1 MEEGN
6 SKSDLKSLR
15 KLGVRTTG
23 NLKPSVSG
31 RFSPRNSPLNGRL
44 HSSRTRRENKATSVK
59 WLFWRS
65 NLVVLWLMLV
75 IFWAYIGF
83 HVQSKWAHGDHRKEE
98 LIGYQSKAGSSGKL
112 AGNSIT
118 WNQDFVTENG
128 KNLTLIKIGDTQTKK
143 AKEVPTKA
151 NTTKIKIGDT
161 QTKKVKE
168 VPTKANTTKKRSR
181 RSERRLQ
188 RASAKLKGMALENK
202 TGEIEEGMIP
212 RRNTSYGL
220 IVGPF
225 GKAEDNILG
234 WNGEK
239 MWGTCDRK
247 NEFAHIVRSQS
258 FVLVLHELSMTGA
271 PLSMMELASE
281 ILSCGGT
288 VFAVVLSRK
297 GGLLTELDKRGIKV
311 VKDRAQI
318 SFKTAMKADVIIAGS
333 AVCSSWI
340 EQYLAHFPGGSNQ
353 IVWWIMENRR
363 EYFGRSK
370 DMLSQVKMI
379 VFLSESQSKQWLSWC
394 EEEKIHLKLQP
405 MIVPLSVNDELAF
418 IAGIPSSL
426 NTPAFSAENMLMKRN
441 MLRASVRKEM
451 GLSDNDML
459 VMSLSSIN
467 PTKGQRLFLES
478 ALLVAEH
485 NASLKAFPKDE
496 SLVVK
501 FPEVAH
507 RNTDIQL
514 NSSSISMPTN
524 QDIVLKSN
532 ISSMTTRKRRKHS
545 KSATVLS
552 LRNDISKSIT
562 RADGQKLRN
571 LLAETKDKV
580 EQNLKVLIGSLG
592 SKSNKVLYIKA
603 ILKLLSQHSNLTKQ
617 VLWTP
622 ATTRVASLYA
632 AADVYVINAQGLGE
646 TFGRVTIE
654 AMAFGLPVLGTYA
667 GGTREI
673 VEHEVTG
680 LLHPVGREGIQVLA
694 QNIQYLLSNPSM
706 KEKMGI
712 LGRRKV
718 QEKYLKNHMYKS
730 FAKVLIKCNK
740 IK

>member
-1 MEEGN
+1 MGILDIESFLEVAIKKNRFSIVGGAKDLLDIASEMEEGN
-6 SKSDLKSLR
+6 SKSDLKPVR
-15 KLGVRTTG
+15 QLGIRTTG
-23 NLKPSVSG
+23 NLKPSMSG
-31 RFSPRNSPLNGRL
+31 RFSPRNSPHYRKV
-44 HSSRTRRENKATSVK
+44 HSNRTRRENKASSVK

-65 NLVVLWLMLV
+65 KLVVLWLMLV

-83 HVQSKWAHGDHRKEE
+83 HVQSKWAHGDHGKEE

-118 WNQDFVTENG
+118 LNQDFVTEKG
-128 KNLTLIKIGDTQTKK
+128 KNLTSIKIGDTQIKK
-143 AKEVPTKA
+143 AKEVPTK
-151 NTTKIKIGDT
+151 
-161 QTKKVKE
+161 V
-168 VPTKANTTKKRSR
+168 NTTKKRSR
-181 RSERRLQ
+181 RLERRLR
-188 RASAKLKGMALENK
+188 RASAKSKGMALENK

-297 GGLLTELDKRGIKV
+297 GGLLTELDRRGIKV

-340 EQYLAHFPGGSNQ
+340 GQYLAHFPGGSNQ

-363 EYFGRSK
+363 EYFDRSK
-370 DMLSQVKMI
+370 DTLSQVKML

-418 IAGIPSSL
+418 IAGIPCSL
-426 NTPAFSAENMLMKRN
+426 NTPALSAENMLMKRN

-467 PTKGQRLFLES
+467 PTKGQCLFLES
-478 ALLVAEH
+478 ARLVAEH
-485 NASLKAFPKDE
+485 NVSLKAFPKDE
-496 SLVVK
+496 SLVVR
-501 FPEVAH
+501 FREVAH
-507 RNTDIQL
+507 RNTSILDIQP

-532 ISSMTTRKRRKHS
+532 ITSVTSRKRRRKHS
-545 KSATVLS
+545 KSTTVLS

-562 RADGQKLRN
+562 REDGQKLRK
-571 LLAETKDKV
+571 LLSESKDKV

-603 ILKLLSQHSNLTKQ
+603 ILKLLSQHSNLTKL

-632 AADVYVINAQGLGE
+632 AADVYVINAQGFGE

-654 AMAFGLPVLGTYA
+654 AMAFGLP
-667 GGTREI
+667 I
-673 VEHEVTG
+673 FK
-680 LLHPVGREGIQVLA
+680 LHG
-694 QNIQYLLSNPSM
+694 
-706 KEKMGI
+706 
-712 LGRRKV
+712 
-718 QEKYLKNHMYKS
+718 
-730 FAKVLIKCNK
+730 F
-740 IK
+740 